1 MTDLS
6 EKWRQRSTVRRHQ
19 NIVAI
24 DLLILST
31 IDKIQI
37 HTTAIA
43 VIWEKNSTGVGG
55 WLEEKVIM
63 KSEWCVMADG

>member
-1 MTDLS
+1 MDAFS
-6 EKWRQRSTVRRHQ
+6 MGIGWHQ

>member
-1 MTDLS
+1 MGIG
-6 EKWRQRSTVRRHQ
+6 WHQ
-19 NIVAI
+19 SNVAI

-31 IDKIQI
+31 IDKMQI

-43 VIWEKNSTGVGG
+43 VIWEKNSTGVGD

-63 KSEWCVMADG
+63 VN